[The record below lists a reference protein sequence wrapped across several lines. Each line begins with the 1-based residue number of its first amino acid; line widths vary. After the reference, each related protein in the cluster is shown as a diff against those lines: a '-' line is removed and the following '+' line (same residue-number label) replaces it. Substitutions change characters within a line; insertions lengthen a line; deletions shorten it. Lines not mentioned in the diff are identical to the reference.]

1 MNDAGTHRCII
12 AKILSGFIELECNVF
27 QLTVLKRAN
36 DPATLPSN
44 VAVLIGRDQSCHI
57 QLRDPSA
64 SRVHCRVIVH
74 DGRVALYDAGS
85 RWGTFVN
92 GQRVTEC
99 DLRLGDQIQIG
110 ETTLQ
115 LSQLDAPT
123 ENVLVQRDLEFC

>member
-1 MNDAGTHRCII
+1 MM
-12 AKILSGFIELECNVF
+12 LSGFIELECHVF
-27 QLTVLKRAN
+27 QLTVLKRVN
-36 DPATLPSN
+36 NPATLSSN

-57 QLRDPSA
+57 QLQDPSA
-64 SRVHCRVIVH
+64 SRVHCRVIEH
-74 DGRVALYDAGS
+74 DGRVTLYDAGS

-115 LSQLDAPT
+115 LSQHEAPT
-123 ENVLVQRDLEFC
+123 ENTVTEHSVSGVTHRRYSNSINL

>member
-1 MNDAGTHRCII
+1 MFRLNIVHPY
-12 AKILSGFIELECNVF
+12 LSPN
-27 QLTVLKRAN
+27 A
-36 DPATLPSN
+36 LPSN

-57 QLRDPSA
+57 QLQDPSA
-64 SRVHCRVIVH
+64 SRVHCRVIEH
-74 DGRVALYDAGS
+74 DGRVTLYDAGS

-99 DLRLGDQIQIG
+99 DLRFDDKIQIG

-123 ENVLVQRDLEFC
+123 ENSVTEHSASLVTRRQYSNSITL